1 MDRKYGFQIHLETG
15 LRLCHED
22 LTSLFLFLSQLPLY
36 WFHSWTASPGVA
48 GWAPAAASEVKSR
61 RKQWASFLA
70 VSTKIWGVT
79 PIGPVS
85 IPHNKRQL
93 FTVASRMWCESY
105 LMPHPGVCAPPGGQ
119 TVLFITRQHSRSLM
133 SVKYEWINRPQ
144 WGLGNL
150 TCISSIVYTSLS
162 SDQIKPKLPHFF
174 ITNHSNFYSVF
185 PHPKCTP
192 ITFMDVMQLYKNCW
206 FNSATHKGGWRSTYG
221 TEKAITLSGV
231 TQQASPGARKQTNPD
246 LSKGHRAIAKAVC
259 SSVEENTS
267 KMSKSS
273 LE

>member
-1 MDRKYGFQIHLETG
+1 MCPSGSTL
-15 LRLCHED
+15 
-22 LTSLFLFLSQLPLY
+22 LTSLPSSVLPGSWFSWPPSMGALWLSVDCSQPGDLPRDLR
-36 WFHSWTASPGVA
+36 V
-48 GWAPAAASEVKSR
+48 R
-61 RKQWASFLA
+61 
-70 VSTKIWGVT
+70 
-79 PIGPVS
+79 S